1 MEAKPCGA
9 EEKGGRFATQSSTVP
24 ENQSAVFGAGGCKA
38 NSNFD
43 GKTGQRCK
51 SGRLGYA
58 VAGMQVVVA
67 SLDSSDILHRISSA
81 LTSPRT
87 VAPAQ
92 KIWASTTPS
101 KQQLNPSLT
110 QVPGNLQEEARE
122 EVRPGLR
129 KHARELLD
137 RDKKKDELD
146 LSFEVEKSSFF
157 VQFRF
162 GRGPLLHT

>member
-1 MEAKPCGA
+1 MAKLVKGA
-9 EEKGGRFATQSSTVP
+9 K
-24 ENQSAVFGAGGCKA
+24 
-38 NSNFD
+38 
-43 GKTGQRCK
+43 
-51 SGRLGYA
+51 
-58 VAGMQVVVA
+58 VAGWGTR
-67 SLDSSDILHRISSA
+67 LLGC
-81 LTSPRT
+81 RT

-146 LSFEVEKSSFF
+146 LSFENRLLGIISKP
-157 VQFRF
+157 
-162 GRGPLLHT
+162 GR